1 MLYTLTFSLLFLNTK
16 NKIYTKA
23 WKSYPRRPSKSRWAV
38 TVSYLLLLDARFP
51 IKCQNSIDS
60 SKIHVLCFLNQ
71 IINNRFD
78 FSKLRVH
85 CFLNQIINNRFDSS
99 KMHVICFLKYI
110 INNSWTWT
118 FFEESIIFW
127 HLIGKLAS

>member
-1 MLYTLTFSLLFLNTK
+1 MIS
-16 NKIYTKA
+16 
-23 WKSYPRRPSKSRWAV
+23 PRQKVHKLAQEKFMSKSVSSRLSIATGSSQRF
-38 TVSYLLLLDARFP
+38 TVSYLLLLDVSFP
-51 IKCQNSIDS
+51 IRCQNSIDS

-78 FSKLRVH
+78 FSKIRVH
-85 CFLNQIINNRFDSS
+85 CFLNQIINDRFDSS
-99 KMHVICFLKYI
+99 KMHVVCFLKYI

>member
-1 MLYTLTFSLLFLNTK
+1 MNVFEKVRKIEMTPSNPFPSSKFFSRDALD
-16 NKIYTKA
+16 
-23 WKSYPRRPSKSRWAV
+23 SV
-38 TVSYLLLLDARFP
+38 CTVSYLLLLDASFP
-51 IKCQNSIDS
+51 IKCQKTIDS

-78 FSKLRVH
+78 SSKIRVH

-99 KMHVICFLKYI
+99 KMHVVCFLKYI

-118 FFEESIIFW
+118 FFEESIIFC
-127 HLIGKLAS
+127 HLIGKLAL